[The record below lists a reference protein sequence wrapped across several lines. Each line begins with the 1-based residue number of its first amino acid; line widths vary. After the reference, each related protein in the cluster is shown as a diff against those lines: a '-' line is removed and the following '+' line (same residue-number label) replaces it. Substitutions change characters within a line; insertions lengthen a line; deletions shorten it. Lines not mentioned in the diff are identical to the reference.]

1 MGVARQTTWPAM
13 TSGDDSAPSS
23 LCPGCGAPALEV
35 ERDPVVR
42 AVFYTFSCGATIGV
56 AEDVFAHISP
66 QELQEVLDGHW
77 ESNRD
82 DHRGT
87 DRRAGAHSGRGEGGS
102 ARAVAPDAI
111 EPITAWRIWKL
122 HPARIVRFVPV
133 AQGFDTYGRCQALG
147 GVIRY
152 ELRSLNESTVWIPG
166 RRQEARC
173 QRRALHAS
181 YSCPSPA
188 DNCACGIYAGR
199 QLSTV
204 IRGHLPGAARPDP
217 QIVVGQV
224 KLWGKIRIGSRGFR
238 ARYAYPVSL
247 FVSPEMRAALPDL
260 GDFEVALYETRWED
274 VARLMSHPDIARS
287 LPAASVRHSPRRETS
302 PLAHPA

>member
-1 MGVARQTTWPAM
+1 MA
-13 TSGDDSAPSS
+13 SGDGSATSS
-23 LCPGCGAPALEV
+23 LCPGCGAPPCEI
-35 ERDPVVR
+35 ERDPTVR
-42 AVFYTFSCGATIGV
+42 TIFYSFSCGATIGV

-77 ESNRD
+77 ESDRD

-87 DRRAGAHSGRGEGGS
+87 DRRAGAYSRREKGGA

-111 EPITAWRIWKL
+111 EPVVAWRIWKL
-122 HPARIVRFVPV
+122 HPARIVRYVSV
-133 AQGFDTYGRCQALG
+133 AQDFDTYGRCQASG
-147 GVIRY
+147 EVIRY

-173 QRRALHAS
+173 QRRSLHAS
-181 YSCPSPA
+181 YLCPSPA
-188 DNCACGIYAGR
+188 DNCSCGIYAGR

-204 IRGHLPGAARPDP
+204 IRGQLSGALRRDA

-224 KLWGKIRIGSRGFR
+224 KLWGKIRVGSRGYR

-260 GDFEVALYETRWED
+260 GAFEVALYETHWDGVE
-274 VARLMSHPDIARS
+274 RLMNHPDIDRS
-287 LPAASVRHSPRRETS
+287 LPAASVRYLPPSEAEE
-302 PLAHPA
+302 LAHPA